1 MYEIKVLA
9 YLFSA
14 LLKLIFPYN
23 VDENQIGNAVEYLE
37 QYRSNQG
44 KIAYSNYAQNNS
56 GIKLSILVPVY
67 NADSFLNECLVS
79 LINQKTNYSYEIIV
93 INDGSDDGS
102 ADILKQYSHCSNIRI
117 YSQQNCGIAATRNRL
132 LDFATGEYV
141 MFVDSDDILISN
153 AIEVLLAEAISN
165 NVDMIEGSYI
175 IIGENSQILE
185 TRQIRNR
192 YLNSTSDILTA
203 FNGYPWGKLFRRSL
217 FKEARFITGLEFE
230 DTLFPFVI
238 YPQAKH
244 AKTISNFVY
253 KYRINST
260 SISNTFSKDFRGI
273 DTVWVLEKLIYL
285 RNLLN
290 LSWNDDL
297 YKILLFQIGP
307 MSYSRLQT
315 YDSNILKAS
324 FVYFADMLSVF
335 PNSTQLNPLQKLL
348 VRSLHTHN
356 FGLYISCCRLWGT
369 LYSHRKDI

>member
-1 MYEIKVLA
+1 MYKVSVLA
-9 YLFSA
+9 YCFSIV
-14 LLKLIFPYN
+14 LKLIFPRKI
-23 VDENQIGNAVEYLE
+23 DESQIGNAAEYLE
-37 QYRSNQG
+37 QYRFNQG
-44 KIAYSNYAQNNS
+44 KIANSNYMQNNA
-56 GIKLSILVPVY
+56 GIKVSILVPVY
-67 NADSFLNECLVS
+67 NAANFLNECLMS
-79 LINQKTNYSYEIIV
+79 LINQETNYSYEIIV
-93 INDGSDDGS
+93 INDGSNDGS
-102 ADILKQYSHCSNIRI
+102 ADILKRYSHCSNVKI
-117 YSQQNCGIAATRNRL
+117 YNQQNCGIAVTRNRL

-141 MFVDSDDILISN
+141 MFVDSDDILISS
-153 AIEVLLAEAISN
+153 AIEVLLTEAISN
-165 NVDMIEGSYI
+165 NADMVEGNYI
-175 IIGENSQILE
+175 IVDENGRILE

-203 FNGYPWGKLFRRSL
+203 FNGYPWGKLFHRSL

-238 YPQAKH
+238 YPQVKC

-335 PNSTQLNPLQKLL
+335 PNSTKLNPLQKLL
-348 VRSLHTHN
+348 VRSLHTRN